1 MKSIK
6 LDRKL
11 IDDSD
16 YTDSNIDIDD
26 KQLTFYSYD
35 VGSLMKQYAPTSRD
49 EYEYSVSVDREQ
61 FESLILELLKDK
73 FTDANEFME
82 WLKAKDITFE
92 FYNN

>member
-11 IDDSD
+11 IGDND

-26 KQLTFYSYD
+26 KHLTFYSYD
-35 VGSLMKQYAPTSRD
+35 MGTLMRQYAPTSRD
-49 EYEYSVSVDREQ
+49 EYEYSVSVENDQ
-61 FESLILELLKDK
+61 LESLILELLKDK

-82 WLKAKDITFE
+82 WLKTKDIKFE
-92 FYNN
+92 FYND